1 MILDLSLIICAYL
14 VAYFI
19 AVVKKLFELNGKES
33 SISNKPCK
41 LVLILSWKSLF
52 IFSILLFAGLIRQH
66 LASD

>member
-33 SISNKPCK
+33 SISNCMYIRVCS
-41 LVLILSWKSLF
+41 VLISLY
-52 IFSILLFAGLIRQH
+52 
-66 LASD
+66 